1 MSENEVWIV
10 FRGKLVTDPNMVS
23 SSYGELKDL
32 DNLEEVVEVEVEFI
46 CPVKGKV
53 KQKVKMK
60 RLKPVEVSVGAVIA
74 SSEDLDNL
82 DADDTSDIPIDDEE

>member
-1 MSENEVWIV
+1 MGRPKGSKNKDAKTS
-10 FRGKLVTDPNMVS
+10 GKKRYNDHKAYKSKDAMV
-23 SSYGELKDL
+23 
-32 DNLEEVVEVEVEFI
+32 EEVVEVEVEFI